1 MCVYCYCPKGK
12 VEALSK
18 YDGFHSK
25 CFVLHLRCK
34 IVICASHVHVIIY
47 ISGCGTTYVT
57 IKYLVVEMIGLM
69 DIIHKSRLKE

>member
-34 IVICASHVHVIIY
+34 IVICASYVHIILY
-47 ISGCGTTYVT
+47 IYQGAESTYVT
-57 IKYLVVEMIGLM
+57 IK
-69 DIIHKSRLKE
+69 KSYDGNDRIYGYNTYK

>member
-34 IVICASHVHVIIY
+34 IVICTSHVHVIIY
-47 ISGCGTTYVT
+47 ISGCGIFVCNN
-57 IKYLVVEMIGLM
+57 K
-69 DIIHKSRLKE
+69 KSYDGNDRIYGYNT

>member
-34 IVICASHVHVIIY
+34 IVICTLHVHVIIY
-47 ISGCGTTYVT
+47 ISGCGFRPRPIYVCNNKISCDGNDRIYGYNT
-57 IKYLVVEMIGLM
+57 
-69 DIIHKSRLKE
+69 

>member
-34 IVICASHVHVIIY
+34 IVICTLHVHVIIY
-47 ISGCGTTYVT
+47 ISGCYVCNNKISCDGNDRIYGYNT
-57 IKYLVVEMIGLM
+57 
-69 DIIHKSRLKE
+69 

>member
-34 IVICASHVHVIIY
+34 IGICASYVYVCIY
-47 ISGCGTTYVT
+47 MYLGNKVARPTYVCHN
-57 IKYLVVEMIGLM
+57 K
-69 DIIHKSRLKE
+69 KSYDGNDGIYGYDT